1 MRMTQVQKPVQQKS
15 PTELLAA
22 QTQSLTELVEIQNAQ
37 KVQIAELKSQNER
50 MIVLL
55 SKQQPVSLGTDE
67 VHVKIENINM
77 PFIALVGFM
86 IKASLASIPA
96 AIILAL
102 LAGICYGCARWCSDC
117 VRIFSKFKIN

>member
-1 MRMTQVQKPVQQKS
+1 MDENAQVQKPVQQKS

-22 QTQSLTELVEIQNAQ
+22 QTQSLSELVEIQNIQ

-102 LAGICYGCARWCSDC
+102 LVGIITVVFGG
-117 VRIFSKFKIN
+117 VLTGIFSSFR

>member
-1 MRMTQVQKPVQQKS
+1 MDENAQVQKPVQQKS

-22 QTQSLTELVEIQNAQ
+22 QTQSLSELVEIQNAQ

-67 VHVKIENINM
+67 LHVKIENINM

-102 LAGICYGCARWCSDC
+102 LVGIVTVVFGG
-117 VRIFSKFKIN
+117 VLTGIFSSFR

>member
-1 MRMTQVQKPVQQKS
+1 MDENAQVQKPVQQKS

-22 QTQSLTELVEIQNAQ
+22 QTQSLSELVEIQNIQ

-86 IKASLASIPA
+86 IKASLASIPDRKSTR
-96 AIILAL
+96 L
-102 LAGICYGCARWCSDC
+102 
-117 VRIFSKFKIN
+117 

>member
-1 MRMTQVQKPVQQKS
+1 MDENAQIQKPVQQKS

-22 QTQSLTELVEIQNAQ
+22 QTQSLSELVEIQNTQ

-102 LAGICYGCARWCSDC
+102 LVGIVTVVFGG
-117 VRIFSKFKIN
+117 VLTGIFSSFR

>member
-1 MRMTQVQKPVQQKS
+1 MDENAQVQKPVQQKS
-15 PTELLAA
+15 PTELLVA
-22 QTQSLTELVEIQNAQ
+22 QTQSLSELVEIQNIQ

-77 PFIALVGFM
+77 PFVAMVGFI

-102 LAGICYGCARWCSDC
+102 IIGIISVIFGGALAGILSSFR
-117 VRIFSKFKIN
+117 

>member
-1 MRMTQVQKPVQQKS
+1 MDDNIQAQRPIQQKS

-22 QTQSLTELVEIQNAQ
+22 QTQSLSELVEIQNSQ
-37 KVQIAELKSQNER
+37 KAQIAELKSLNER
-50 MIVLL
+50 MVELL
-55 SKQQPVSLGTDE
+55 SKQPQLSFGKDE

-77 PFIALVGFM
+77 PFVAMVGFI

-102 LAGICYGCARWCSDC
+102 IIGIISVIFGGALAGILSSFG
-117 VRIFSKFKIN
+117 